1 MASTAP
7 SIDLYIQSV
16 EARATMEVCV
26 AADPSYSNAQ
36 KKLDAW
42 LAKHSDALKE
52 GESQARAQGMLN
64 AKPPN
69 VITFASIKAQ
79 LISELPPDDLKRRC
93 NEMVEG
99 LK

>member
-1 MASTAP
+1 MASTAL

-16 EARATMEVCV
+16 EAQATMAVCV
-26 AADPSYSNAQ
+26 AADPGFSIAQ

-42 LAKHSDALKE
+42 LAKYSDALRE

-64 AKPPN
+64 TESPN
-69 VITFASIKAQ
+69 VMTFAIKAQ
-79 LISELPPDDLKRRC
+79 LLSELPPDDLRRRC